1 MITSAVNV
9 ASTFPGLYLVE
20 TWGRRRLLLFGAIG
34 MFVSQMIVASA
45 GTAFPGDSN
54 MPAQKALVAFV
65 CIYIFFFACSWGPV
79 AWVVT
84 GEIFPLGVRA
94 KGLSMTT
101 ASNWLLNWAIAYS
114 TPYLVN
120 PGKGNANLQAK
131 IFFLWGGCCLVC
143 AFFVWGM
150 IYETKGLSLE
160 EIDEMYEK
168 LDFAWKSEGY
178 VPKTHFRDHL
188 NGAGGNA
195 EKDKSSEGD
204 HSSDH
209 AEVAVAP
216 EVQRTV

>member
-1 MITSAVNV
+1 
-9 ASTFPGLYLVE
+9 
-20 TWGRRRLLLFGAIG
+20 

-45 GTAFPGDSN
+45 GTAFPDGSN
-54 MPAQKALVAFV
+54 LAAQKALVAFV
-65 CIYIFFFACSWGPV
+65 CIYIFFFASSWGPV

-120 PGKGNANLQAK
+120 NGAGNANLQAK
-131 IFFLWGGCCLVC
+131 IFFIWGGCCLIC

-160 EIDEMYEK
+160 EVDEMYEK
-168 LDFAWKSEGY
+168 VDKAWQSNGFVPTTKFVDLIEPKKVVGSEKLED
-178 VPKTHFRDHL
+178 VAPREDQASEHTEV
-188 NGAGGNA
+188 NPP
-195 EKDKSSEGD
+195 ETTTESSE
-204 HSSDH
+204 
-209 AEVAVAP
+209 
-216 EVQRTV
+216 

>member
-1 MITSAVNV
+1 
-9 ASTFPGLYLVE
+9 
-20 TWGRRRLLLFGAIG
+20 
-34 MFVSQMIVASA
+34 
-45 GTAFPGDSN
+45 
-54 MPAQKALVAFV
+54 
-65 CIYIFFFACSWGPV
+65 
-79 AWVVT
+79 
-84 GEIFPLGVRA
+84 
-94 KGLSMTT
+94 
-101 ASNWLLNWAIAYS
+101 
-114 TPYLVN
+114 
-120 PGKGNANLQAK
+120 
-131 IFFLWGGCCLVC
+131 
-143 AFFVWGM
+143 M

>member
-1 MITSAVNV
+1 
-9 ASTFPGLYLVE
+9 
-20 TWGRRRLLLFGAIG
+20 
-34 MFVSQMIVASA
+34 MFAAQMIVASV

-120 PGKGNANLQAK
+120 GGKGNANLKSK
-131 IFFLWGGCCLVC
+131 IFFIWGGCCLLC
-143 AFFVWGM
+143 TFFVWTM
-150 IYETKGLSLE
+150 VYETKGLSLE
-160 EIDEMYEK
+160 EVDELYERVGN
-168 LDFAWKSEGY
+168 AWNSAGF
-178 VPKTHFRDHL
+178 VPEVKFRDL
-188 NGAGGNA
+188 VANNA
-195 EKDKSSEGD
+195 ITEKVKPVD
-204 HSSDH
+204 HSSGH
-209 AEVAVAP
+209 TEANEAATRSS
-216 EVQRTV
+216 E